1 MKKTYIYDTVCEL
14 IDKYGT
20 RNPFQ
25 LMESLN
31 IQLFH
36 SSLST
41 PKGYSIISYGIGYAA
56 VSDTLDSYERRIVG
70 AHELGH
76 LILHADK
83 LKVAAFRDWNLYKS
97 NDKTEHEANLFAAEL
112 LLSDEEV
119 VELAEME
126 QSDYFS
132 MASILC
138 VSPELLAFKL
148 FGMAQRGFHYN
159 VPSNIDSGFLGN
171 K

>member
-36 SSLST
+36 SSIST

-76 LILHADK
+76 LILHADI
-83 LKVAAFRDWNLYKS
+83 N
-97 NDKTEHEANLFAAEL
+97 
-112 LLSDEEV
+112 
-119 VELAEME
+119 
-126 QSDYFS
+126 
-132 MASILC
+132 
-138 VSPELLAFKL
+138 
-148 FGMAQRGFHYN
+148 
-159 VPSNIDSGFLGN
+159 
-171 K
+171 